1 MKARSTRFSEVESAL
16 LHGLRVTK
24 SEQLPLSEKEM
35 ELVRQIAKRD
45 GVSEDEAA
53 TQLVQ
58 KEIARRVRKRT
69 GKGPARV
76 YSIRRR

>member
-1 MKARSTRFSEVESAL
+1 
-16 LHGLRVTK
+16 VTK

-35 ELVRQIAKRD
+35 ELVQQIAKRD
-45 GVSEDEAA
+45 GVTEDEAA

-69 GKGPARV
+69 GRGPGRI
-76 YSIRRR
+76 YPIRRK

>member
-1 MKARSTRFSEVESAL
+1 LEVESAL
-16 LHGLRVTK
+16 FDGLQVTK

-45 GVSEDEAA
+45 GVTEDEAA

-69 GKGPARV
+69 GKGPAKI
-76 YSIRRR
+76 YAMRRR

>member
-1 MKARSTRFSEVESAL
+1 M
-16 LHGLRVTK
+16 TK

-35 ELVRQIAKRD
+35 ELVQQIAKRD
-45 GVSEDEAA
+45 GVTEDEAA

-69 GKGPARV
+69 GRGPGRI
-76 YSIRRR
+76 YPIRRK